1 MVRISGPI
9 FTLCKEIKREAACRL
24 AFDFRSCQA
33 SKRND
38 IGAERC
44 RNICIGSYIRGEQV
58 KPRRGITQ
66 GRRM

>member
-24 AFDFRSCQA
+24 AFEFRSCQA

-38 IGAERC
+38 
-44 RNICIGSYIRGEQV
+44 V
-58 KPRRGITQ
+58 Q
-66 GRRM
+66 G